1 VHRNRL
7 LRTAAFQFSALYAV
21 VFGASVLVLGAI
33 VYWIT
38 QTALDRQFNARI
50 ELEAARL
57 ASQYHR
63 NSLEEFVSL
72 LRERESP
79 NKGRRF
85 HYLLAGLGQQSIED
99 TLNLRPSPDFGWSDR
114 TRDDGA
120 GGPQEFRVLTIALD
134 HGLSLSVGRDL
145 TSIRDV
151 GQAIRSAFA
160 WAFAATIVLGL
171 LGGLFVS
178 RRFLAQVDSMTS
190 AVQKIIEGNL
200 KHRLPVNETNDDLD
214 VLAITLNRMLDRI
227 NDLMESVRQVSNDI
241 AHELRTPL
249 TRLRQRLEAALST
262 QRTAEELREAIAA
275 GINETDSI
283 LSLFGAL
290 LRIAQIEAG
299 TRRSAF
305 ARIDF
310 SALVADLADVFAPS
324 IQDEG
329 KSLRILVE
337 PGISIIGDKEL
348 LTQLLANLIE
358 NAIRHTPTG
367 TAIDVQ
373 LRCLPGCVQLAVA
386 DDGPGVP
393 AEVRGRLADSF
404 YRPEKSR
411 TTPGSGLGLSLV
423 KAVANLHN
431 VPLILGDNGP
441 GFRVELEFKA
451 ANAQDR

>member
-1 VHRNRL
+1 
-7 LRTAAFQFSALYAV
+7 

-50 ELEAARL
+50 ELEAVRL
-57 ASQYHR
+57 AAQYHR
-63 NSLEEFVSL
+63 NSLDEFVSL

-85 HYLLAGLGQQSIED
+85 HYLLAGLDQLPIED

-120 GGPQEFRVLTIALD
+120 GGPQEFRVFTITLD
-134 HGLSLSVGRDL
+134 PGLSLSVGREL

-151 GQAIRSAFA
+151 GQAIRNAFT

-200 KHRLPVNETNDDLD
+200 KHRLPVYETDDDLD
-214 VLAITLNRMLDRI
+214 VLALTLNRMLDRI

-262 QRTAEELREAIAA
+262 QRSTEELRDAIAA

-310 SALVADLADVFAPS
+310 SALVSDLADVFAPS

-329 KSLRILVE
+329 KSLRTLVE

-358 NAIRHTPTG
+358 NAIRHTPAG
-367 TAIDVQ
+367 TAIDLQ
-373 LRCLPGCVQLAVA
+373 LRCVPGGVQLAVA
-386 DDGPGVP
+386 DDGPGIP
-393 AEVRGRLADSF
+393 AEVCGRLADRF

-431 VPLILGDNGP
+431 APLILGNNEP
-441 GFRVELEFKA
+441 GFRVELEFKT
-451 ANAQDR
+451 